1 MTAQPLARTSAPHK
15 RCPSGACARRLR
27 SCPARVALRGRRR
40 GETPRTPSSR
50 RVSSLFVNS
59 SRTRSPERLHTQ
71 TLRRWRPRQPQTP
84 KHPTLALT
92 TVLHASGDALET
104 SAALDASCADFHYCV
119 LGLTPHTR
127 DACRRTQQC
136 TARHATSRPRF
147 FAPNLRVPL
156 DRNVAST

>member
-27 SCPARVALRGRRR
+27 SCPARVALRGQRR

-59 SRTRSPERLHTQ
+59 SRTRSPKRLHTQ

-92 TVLHASGDALET
+92 TVLHASEDALET
-104 SAALDASCADFHYCV
+104 AAALVTACADFHYGV
-119 LGLTPHTR
+119 PGLTDHTR
-127 DACRRTQQC
+127 DACRRTQKC
-136 TARHATSRPRF
+136 PERCATNRP
-147 FAPNLRVPL
+147 
-156 DRNVAST
+156 